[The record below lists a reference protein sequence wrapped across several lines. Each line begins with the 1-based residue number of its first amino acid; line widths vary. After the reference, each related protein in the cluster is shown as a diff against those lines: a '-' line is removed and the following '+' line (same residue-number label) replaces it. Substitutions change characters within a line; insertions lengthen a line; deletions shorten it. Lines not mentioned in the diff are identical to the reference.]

1 MLEVFF
7 FRIKRKLQKKKSC
20 HLEFHFTQVTS
31 RSQKFM
37 KTYTIHRNAKVF
49 KMNVAEQIIQLST
62 FLCFQILQTAVR
74 NDFGRS
80 ESKMAA

>member
-1 MLEVFF
+1 
-7 FRIKRKLQKKKSC
+7 
-20 HLEFHFTQVTS
+20 
-31 RSQKFM
+31 M
-37 KTYTIHRNAKVF
+37 KTYTIHCNAKVF